1 MASISKETI
10 KGLIETI
17 QNLYMADDIPWVIG
31 YSGGKDS
38 TATLQLVWYA
48 IRELD
53 PSKWL
58 DSPYLRQVDEES
70 LLTLLQRKPDGF
82 KTLLNSS
89 YSFIRDIVLRRD
101 ILITILKIRPHYIKL
116 IPAKHLSERLFS
128 IVNQAIE
135 KDTDE
140 LSKKLLID
148 ALVVA
153 KQELLD
159 YKDAQTM
166 EIKENTSPSSSKTPS
181 DTGDETLPNNT
192 LSPSDEAENPNDEST
207 EPEVNK
213 ESIEEPKELSK
224 EPVVEIESEKESVST
239 KENNDN
245 NNNSTDNSSLDPT
258 IQKAFMDASLGD
270 FTKSLEQK
278 IIAIVT
284 DNNVKTNQEIK
295 ELVIQHITQ
304 LSKNLTAQQQT
315 LELLQQTLNE
325 PSKALINRFTEE
337 SEKVSVCINDIHT
350 ILENQYN
357 EAKAL
362 STNFSTLLE
371 KPTQDFY
378 NSLET
383 QVINKMNSCINDESG
398 MQLQVEE
405 IKKKSIGSI
414 EKSTQVVVDTT
425 NNLIDALTTRYNQQ
439 KKIIEEA
446 NNFFD
451 KKGLIQN
458 ITIIAVFVNLLLL
471 FFIFVTLLI
480 RG

>member
-1 MASISKETI
+1 MRPRSPEVI
-10 KGLIETI
+10 KH
-17 QNLYMADDIPWVIG
+17 
-31 YSGGKDS
+31 
-38 TATLQLVWYA
+38 LQ
-48 IRELD
+48 ELD

-58 DSPYLRQVDEES
+58 DSPYLRQADEES

-116 IPAKHLSERLFS
+116 IPVKHLSERLFS

-140 LSKKLLID
+140 FSKKLLID
-148 ALVVA
+148 ALSVA

-166 EIKENTSPSSSKTPS
+166 EIKENISPSSSAQQDIKTPS
-181 DTGDETLPNNT
+181 DTGDERIPNPPP
-192 LSPSDEAENPNDEST
+192 SPSDDAEKPDDVPTEA
-207 EPEVNK
+207 EVNK
-213 ESIEEPKELSK
+213 ESTEEPKELIK
-224 EPVVEIESEKESVST
+224 EPVDELESETESVST
-239 KENNDN
+239 KESNDE
-245 NNNSTDNSSLDPT
+245 NNSTDSSSLDPT

-295 ELVIQHITQ
+295 ELVTQHITQ
-304 LSKNLTAQQQT
+304 LSNNLKTQQQT
-315 LELLQQTLNE
+315 LDLLQQTLNE

-337 SEKVSVCINDIHT
+337 SEKVTVCISDIQS

-357 EAKAL
+357 EAKTL

-371 KPTQDFY
+371 KPTQDLY

-383 QVINKMNSCINDESG
+383 QIISNMNSCINDESG
-398 MQLQVEE
+398 IQLQVQE
-405 IKKKSIGSI
+405 IKNKSIESI
-414 EKSTQVVVDTT
+414 EKSTQVVKDTT

-439 KKIIEEA
+439 KEIIEKS

>member
-1 MASISKETI
+1 MRPRSPEVI
-10 KGLIETI
+10 K
-17 QNLYMADDIPWVIG
+17 Y
-31 YSGGKDS
+31 
-38 TATLQLVWYA
+38 LQ
-48 IRELD
+48 ELD

-58 DSPYLRQVDEES
+58 DSPYLRQADEES
-70 LLTLLQRKPDGF
+70 LITLLQRKPDGF

-116 IPAKHLSERLFS
+116 IPVKHLSERLFS

-140 LSKKLLID
+140 LSKKILID
-148 ALVVA
+148 ALTVA
-153 KQELLD
+153 KQELLN

-166 EIKENTSPSSSKTPS
+166 EIKENTSPTSSTQQDIKTPS

-192 LSPSDEAENPNDEST
+192 PSPSDDLEKPDDVSTELEINEEST
-207 EPEVNK
+207 EEHK
-213 ESIEEPKELSK
+213 EPIK
-224 EPVVEIESEKESVST
+224 EPVVEIESETESVLT
-239 KENNDN
+239 KENNN
-245 NNNSTDNSSLDPT
+245 NYNSTDKTSLDPT

-278 IIAIVT
+278 IIDIVT
-284 DNNVKTNQEIK
+284 DNNIKTNQEIK
-295 ELVIQHITQ
+295 NLVTQHITQ
-304 LSKNLTAQQQT
+304 LSNNLKAQQQT
-315 LELLQQTLNE
+315 LDLLQQTLNE
-325 PSKALINRFTEE
+325 PSKALINHFSEE
-337 SEKVSVCINDIHT
+337 SEKASARINDINT
-350 ILENQYN
+350 IFEKQYN
-357 EAKAL
+357 EAVAL
-362 STNFSTLLE
+362 SNNFSTLLE

-383 QVINKMNSCINDESG
+383 QIVSKMNSCINDESG
-398 MQLQVEE
+398 IQLQVEE
-405 IKKKSIGSI
+405 IKNKSIESM
-414 EKSTQVVVDTT
+414 EKSNQAVRDTA

-439 KKIIEEA
+439 KEIIEKA

>member
-1 MASISKETI
+1 MRPRSPEVI
-10 KGLIETI
+10 KH
-17 QNLYMADDIPWVIG
+17 
-31 YSGGKDS
+31 
-38 TATLQLVWYA
+38 LQ
-48 IRELD
+48 ELD

-58 DSPYLRQVDEES
+58 DSPYLRQADEES

-116 IPAKHLSERLFS
+116 IPVKHLSERLFS

-148 ALVVA
+148 ALSVA

-166 EIKENTSPSSSKTPS
+166 EIKENISLSSSAQQDIKTPS
-181 DTGDETLPNNT
+181 DTGDERIPNPPP
-192 LSPSDEAENPNDEST
+192 SPSDDAEKTDDVPTEAEVIKEST
-207 EPEVNK
+207 
-213 ESIEEPKELSK
+213 EEPKELIK
-224 EPVVEIESEKESVST
+224 EPVDEIESETESVST
-239 KENNDN
+239 KETNDE
-245 NNNSTDNSSLDPT
+245 NNSTDSSSLDPT
-258 IQKAFMDASLGD
+258 IQKAFMNASLGD

-295 ELVIQHITQ
+295 ELVTQHITQ
-304 LSKNLTAQQQT
+304 LSNNLKAQQQT
-315 LELLQQTLNE
+315 LDLLQQTLNE
-325 PSKALINRFTEE
+325 PSKALINGFTEE
-337 SEKVSVCINDIHT
+337 SEKVTVRISDIQS

-357 EAKAL
+357 EAKTL

-371 KPTQDFY
+371 KPTQDLY

-383 QVINKMNSCINDESG
+383 QIISNMNSCINDESG
-398 MQLQVEE
+398 IQLQVQE
-405 IKKKSIGSI
+405 IKNKSIESI
-414 EKSTQVVVDTT
+414 EKSTQVVKDTT

-439 KKIIEEA
+439 KEIIEKS

>member
-1 MASISKETI
+1 MRPRSPEVI
-10 KGLIETI
+10 K
-17 QNLYMADDIPWVIG
+17 NL
-31 YSGGKDS
+31 
-38 TATLQLVWYA
+38 Q
-48 IRELD
+48 ELD

-58 DSPYLRQVDEES
+58 DSPYLRQADEES
-70 LLTLLQRKPDGF
+70 LLTLLQRKPEGF

-116 IPAKHLSERLFS
+116 IPVKHLSERLFS

-148 ALVVA
+148 ALDVA
-153 KQELLD
+153 KQELSD

-166 EIKENTSPSSSKTPS
+166 EIKENTSPSSSTQQDIKTPS
-181 DTGDETLPNNT
+181 DTGDETLLDTPT
-192 LSPSDEAENPNDEST
+192 SPSDELEKPKEVSTEPKVNEEST
-207 EPEVNK
+207 EKPKEPIVEIETEK
-213 ESIEEPKELSK
+213 ESI
-224 EPVVEIESEKESVST
+224 ST
-239 KENNDN
+239 KENNNNDIDN
-245 NNNSTDNSSLDPT
+245 PSLDPI
-258 IQKAFMDASLGD
+258 IQKVFMDASLGD

-295 ELVIQHITQ
+295 ELVTQHITQ
-304 LSKNLTAQQQT
+304 LSNNLTAQQQT

-325 PSKALINRFTEE
+325 PSKALINRFSEE
-337 SEKVSVCINDIHT
+337 SEKVSIRISEINT
-350 ILENQYN
+350 LLENQYN
-357 EAKAL
+357 QAKEL
-362 STNFSTLLE
+362 STNFSIVLE
-371 KPTQDFY
+371 KPTQDLY
-378 NSLET
+378 DSLEKEIIH
-383 QVINKMNSCINDESG
+383 QINNCIINESG
-398 MQLQVEE
+398 IQLQVEE
-405 IKKKSIGSI
+405 IKNKSIESI
-414 EKSTQVVVDTT
+414 ENSNQAVKDTA
-425 NNLIDALTTRYNQQ
+425 NNLINALTTRYNQQ
-439 KKIIEEA
+439 KEIIEKA

-471 FFIFVTLLI
+471 FFIFITLLL

>member
-1 MASISKETI
+1 MRPRSPEVI
-10 KGLIETI
+10 K
-17 QNLYMADDIPWVIG
+17 NL
-31 YSGGKDS
+31 
-38 TATLQLVWYA
+38 Q
-48 IRELD
+48 ELD

-101 ILITILKIRPHYIKL
+101 ILITILKIKPHYIKL
-116 IPAKHLSERLFS
+116 IPVKHLSERLFS

-148 ALVVA
+148 ALAVA

-159 YKDAQTM
+159 YKDAQNM
-166 EIKENTSPSSSKTPS
+166 EIKENTSPSSSTQQDIKTPS
-181 DTGDETLPNNT
+181 DTDHETPSDTGHETLPNNT
-192 LSPSDEAENPNDEST
+192 PSPSDELEKPNEVST
-207 EPEVNK
+207 EPEVNEESTEEHK
-213 ESIEEPKELSK
+213 EPIK
-224 EPVVEIESEKESVST
+224 EPVVEIECEKGSVST

-245 NNNSTDNSSLDPT
+245 NNFTDNSSLEPT
-258 IQKAFMDASLGD
+258 IQKAFMDASLCD

-295 ELVIQHITQ
+295 ELVTQHITQ
-304 LSKNLTAQQQT
+304 LSNNLTAQQQT

-325 PSKALINRFTEE
+325 PSKALINRFSEE
-337 SEKVSVCINDIHT
+337 SEKVSIRISEIST
-350 ILENQYN
+350 LLENQYN
-357 EAKAL
+357 QAKEL
-362 STNFSTLLE
+362 STNFSIVLE
-371 KPTQDFY
+371 KPTQDLY
-378 NSLET
+378 NSLEKAIIH
-383 QVINKMNSCINDESG
+383 QMNNCIINESG
-398 MQLQVEE
+398 IQLQVEE
-405 IKKKSIGSI
+405 IKNKSIESI
-414 EKSTQVVVDTT
+414 ENSNQAVKDT
-425 NNLIDALTTRYNQQ
+425 
-439 KKIIEEA
+439 A

-471 FFIFVTLLI
+471 FFIFITLLL

>member
-1 MASISKETI
+1 MRPRSPEVI
-10 KGLIETI
+10 K
-17 QNLYMADDIPWVIG
+17 NL
-31 YSGGKDS
+31 
-38 TATLQLVWYA
+38 Q
-48 IRELD
+48 ELD

-58 DSPYLRQVDEES
+58 DSPYLRQADEES
-70 LLTLLQRKPDGF
+70 LLTLLQRKPEGF

-116 IPAKHLSERLFS
+116 IPVKHLSERLFT

-148 ALVVA
+148 ALSVA

-166 EIKENTSPSSSKTPS
+166 EIKENISPSSSDQQDIKTPS
-181 DTGDETLPNNT
+181 DTGDERISNPPP
-192 LSPSDEAENPNDEST
+192 SPSADAEKPDDVPT
-207 EPEVNK
+207 EDEVNK
-213 ESIEEPKELSK
+213 ESTEESK
-224 EPVVEIESEKESVST
+224 EPIKEPVDEIDSDIESVST
-239 KENNDN
+239 KESNDEN
-245 NNNSTDNSSLDPT
+245 SSTDTSSLDPT
-258 IQKAFMDASLGD
+258 IQKAFIDASLGD

-295 ELVIQHITQ
+295 VLVTQHITQ
-304 LSKNLTAQQQT
+304 LSNNLTAQQQT

-325 PSKALINRFTEE
+325 PSKALINHFTEE
-337 SEKVSVCINDIHT
+337 SEKVTVRISDIQS

-357 EAKAL
+357 EAKTL

-371 KPTQDFY
+371 KPTQDLY

-383 QVINKMNSCINDESG
+383 QIISNMNSCINDESG
-398 MQLQVEE
+398 IQLQVQE
-405 IKKKSIGSI
+405 IKNKSIESI
-414 EKSTQVVVDTT
+414 EKSTQVVKDTT

-439 KKIIEEA
+439 KEIIEKA

-451 KKGLIQN
+451 KKVLIQN

>member
-1 MASISKETI
+1 MRPRSPEVI
-10 KGLIETI
+10 K
-17 QNLYMADDIPWVIG
+17 NL
-31 YSGGKDS
+31 
-38 TATLQLVWYA
+38 Q
-48 IRELD
+48 ELD

-58 DSPYLRQVDEES
+58 DSPYLRQADEES
-70 LLTLLQRKPDGF
+70 LLTLLQRKPEGF

-116 IPAKHLSERLFS
+116 IPVKHLSERLFS

-148 ALVVA
+148 ALSVA
-153 KQELLD
+153 KQEILD

-166 EIKENTSPSSSKTPS
+166 EIKENISPSSSAQQDIKTPS
-181 DTGDETLPNNT
+181 DTGDERRPVRPNPPPS
-192 LSPSDEAENPNDEST
+192 LSDDVPT
-207 EPEVNK
+207 EDEVNK
-213 ESIEEPKELSK
+213 ESTEEPKEPIK
-224 EPVVEIESEKESVST
+224 EPVDEIESETEPIST
-239 KENNDN
+239 KESNDE
-245 NNNSTDNSSLDPT
+245 NNSTDISSLDPT

-295 ELVIQHITQ
+295 ELVTQHITQ
-304 LSKNLTAQQQT
+304 LSNNLKVQQQT
-315 LELLQQTLNE
+315 LDLLQQTLNE

-337 SEKVSVCINDIHT
+337 SEKVTVRITDIQS

-357 EAKAL
+357 EAKTL

>member
-1 MASISKETI
+1 MRPRSPEVI
-10 KGLIETI
+10 K
-17 QNLYMADDIPWVIG
+17 NL
-31 YSGGKDS
+31 
-38 TATLQLVWYA
+38 Q
-48 IRELD
+48 ELD

-58 DSPYLRQVDEES
+58 DSPYLRQADEES
-70 LLTLLQRKPDGF
+70 LLTLLQRKPEGF

-116 IPAKHLSERLFS
+116 IPVKHLSERLFS

-148 ALVVA
+148 ALSVA

-166 EIKENTSPSSSKTPS
+166 EIKENISPSSSAQQDIKTPS
-181 DTGDETLPNNT
+181 DTGDERRPVRPNPPPS
-192 LSPSDEAENPNDEST
+192 LSDDVPT
-207 EPEVNK
+207 EDEVNK
-213 ESIEEPKELSK
+213 ESTEEPKEPIK
-224 EPVVEIESEKESVST
+224 EPVDEIESETEPIST
-239 KENNDN
+239 KESNDE
-245 NNNSTDNSSLDPT
+245 NNSTDSSSLDPT

-278 IIAIVT
+278 LIAIVT

-295 ELVIQHITQ
+295 ELVTQHITQ
-304 LSKNLTAQQQT
+304 LSNNLTAQQQT

-325 PSKALINRFTEE
+325 PSKALINHFTEE
-337 SEKVSVCINDIHT
+337 SEKVTVRISDIQS

-383 QVINKMNSCINDESG
+383 QVINKMNSCINDKSG

-471 FFIFVTLLI
+471 FFIFITLLI

>member
-1 MASISKETI
+1 MRPRSPEVI
-10 KGLIETI
+10 K
-17 QNLYMADDIPWVIG
+17 NL
-31 YSGGKDS
+31 
-38 TATLQLVWYA
+38 Q
-48 IRELD
+48 ELD

-58 DSPYLRQVDEES
+58 DSPYLRQADEES
-70 LLTLLQRKPDGF
+70 LLTLLQRKPEGF

-89 YSFIRDIVLRRD
+89 YSFIRDIVLRHD

-116 IPAKHLSERLFS
+116 IPVKHLSERLFS

-148 ALVVA
+148 ALAVA

-159 YKDAQTM
+159 YKDTQTM
-166 EIKENTSPSSSKTPS
+166 ELKENTSPSSSTQQDIKAPS
-181 DTGDETLPNNT
+181 DTVDETLPDNT
-192 LSPSDEAENPNDEST
+192 PSPSDELEKPNEVST
-207 EPEVNK
+207 EPEVNE
-213 ESIEEPKELSK
+213 ESIEEHKEPIK
-224 EPVVEIESEKESVST
+224 EPVVEIESKTESVST

-245 NNNSTDNSSLDPT
+245 NNFTDNSSLDPA
-258 IQKAFMDASLGD
+258 IQKAFMEASLGD

-295 ELVIQHITQ
+295 ELVTQHITQ
-304 LSKNLTAQQQT
+304 LSNNLTAQQQT

-325 PSKALINRFTEE
+325 PSKALINHFTEE
-337 SEKVSVCINDIHT
+337 SEKVTVRISDIQS

-357 EAKAL
+357 EAKTL

>member
-1 MASISKETI
+1 MRPRSPEVI
-10 KGLIETI
+10 K
-17 QNLYMADDIPWVIG
+17 NL
-31 YSGGKDS
+31 
-38 TATLQLVWYA
+38 Q
-48 IRELD
+48 ELD

-58 DSPYLRQVDEES
+58 DSPYLRQADEES

-148 ALVVA
+148 ALAVA

-166 EIKENTSPSSSKTPS
+166 EIKENTSPSSSTPQDTKTPS
-181 DTGDETLPNNT
+181 DTGDETLPNNPP
-192 LSPSDEAENPNDEST
+192 SPSDEVETPNDESP

-213 ESIEEPKELSK
+213 ESIEEPEELMK
-224 EPVVEIESEKESVST
+224 EPVVEIESETESVLT
-239 KENNDN
+239 KENND
-245 NNNSTDNSSLDPT
+245 NNNSTDNSSLDPA
-258 IQKAFMDASLGD
+258 IQKAFMAASLGD

-278 IIAIVT
+278 IIAIVA

-295 ELVIQHITQ
+295 ELVTQHITQ
-304 LSKNLTAQQQT
+304 LSNNLTAQQQT

-337 SEKVSVCINDIHT
+337 SEKVSVRINDIHT

-383 QVINKMNSCINDESG
+383 QIINKMNSCVNDESG

>member
-1 MASISKETI
+1 MRPRSPEVI
-10 KGLIETI
+10 K
-17 QNLYMADDIPWVIG
+17 NL
-31 YSGGKDS
+31 
-38 TATLQLVWYA
+38 Q
-48 IRELD
+48 ELD

-58 DSPYLRQVDEES
+58 DSPYLRQADEES
-70 LLTLLQRKPDGF
+70 LLTLLQRKPEGF

-116 IPAKHLSERLFS
+116 IPVKHLSERLFS

-148 ALVVA
+148 ALSVA

-166 EIKENTSPSSSKTPS
+166 EIKENISPSSSDQQDIKIPS
-181 DTGDETLPNNT
+181 DTGDERIPNPPP
-192 LSPSDEAENPNDEST
+192 SPSDDAEKPDDVPTEA
-207 EPEVNK
+207 EVNK
-213 ESIEEPKELSK
+213 ESTEEPKELIK
-224 EPVVEIESEKESVST
+224 ESVNEIESETESVST
-239 KENNDN
+239 KESNDE
-245 NNNSTDNSSLDPT
+245 NNSTDSSSLDPT

-295 ELVIQHITQ
+295 ELVTQHIAQ
-304 LSKNLTAQQQT
+304 LSNNLTAQQQT

-337 SEKVSVCINDIHT
+337 SEKVTVRISDIQS

-357 EAKAL
+357 EAKTL

>member
-1 MASISKETI
+1 MRPRSPEVI
-10 KGLIETI
+10 K
-17 QNLYMADDIPWVIG
+17 NL
-31 YSGGKDS
+31 
-38 TATLQLVWYA
+38 Q
-48 IRELD
+48 ELD

-58 DSPYLRQVDEES
+58 DSPYLRQADEES

-116 IPAKHLSERLFS
+116 IPVKHLSERLFS

-148 ALVVA
+148 ALSVA

-166 EIKENTSPSSSKTPS
+166 EIKENISPSSSAQQDIKTPS
-181 DTGDETLPNNT
+181 DTGDERIPNPPP
-192 LSPSDEAENPNDEST
+192 SPSDDAEKPDDVPTEAEVIKEST
-207 EPEVNK
+207 
-213 ESIEEPKELSK
+213 EEPKELIK
-224 EPVVEIESEKESVST
+224 EPVDKIEIETESVST
-239 KENNDN
+239 KETNDE
-245 NNNSTDNSSLDPT
+245 NNSTDSSSLDPT

-304 LSKNLTAQQQT
+304 LSNNLKAQQQT
-315 LELLQQTLNE
+315 LDLLQQTLNE

-337 SEKVSVCINDIHT
+337 SEKVTVRISDIQS

-357 EAKAL
+357 EAKTL

-371 KPTQDFY
+371 KPTQDLY

-383 QVINKMNSCINDESG
+383 QIISNMNSCINDESG
-398 MQLQVEE
+398 IQLQVQE
-405 IKKKSIGSI
+405 IKNKSIESI
-414 EKSTQVVVDTT
+414 EKSTQVVKDTT

-439 KKIIEEA
+439 KEIIEKS

>member
-1 MASISKETI
+1 MRPRSPEVI
-10 KGLIETI
+10 K
-17 QNLYMADDIPWVIG
+17 NL
-31 YSGGKDS
+31 
-38 TATLQLVWYA
+38 Q
-48 IRELD
+48 ELD

-58 DSPYLRQVDEES
+58 DSPYLRQADEES
-70 LLTLLQRKPDGF
+70 LLTLLQRKPEGF

-116 IPAKHLSERLFS
+116 IPVKHLSERLFS

-148 ALVVA
+148 ALSVA

-166 EIKENTSPSSSKTPS
+166 EIKENISPSSSAQQDIKMPS
-181 DTGDETLPNNT
+181 DTGDERIPNPSP
-192 LSPSDEAENPNDEST
+192 SPSDDAEKPDDVPTEA
-207 EPEVNK
+207 EVNK
-213 ESIEEPKELSK
+213 ESTEEPKELIK
-224 EPVVEIESEKESVST
+224 EPVDEIESETESVST
-239 KENNDN
+239 KKSNDE
-245 NNNSTDNSSLDPT
+245 NNSTDSSSLDPI

-295 ELVIQHITQ
+295 ELVTQHITQ
-304 LSKNLTAQQQT
+304 LSNNLTAQQQT

-337 SEKVSVCINDIHT
+337 SEKVTVCISDIQS

-357 EAKAL
+357 EAKTL

-371 KPTQDFY
+371 KPTQDLY

-383 QVINKMNSCINDESG
+383 QIINNMNSCINDESG
-398 MQLQVEE
+398 IQLQVQE
-405 IKKKSIGSI
+405 IKNKSIESI
-414 EKSTQVVVDTT
+414 EKSTQVVKDTT

-439 KKIIEEA
+439 KEIIEKS

>member
-1 MASISKETI
+1 MRPRSPEVI
-10 KGLIETI
+10 K
-17 QNLYMADDIPWVIG
+17 NL
-31 YSGGKDS
+31 
-38 TATLQLVWYA
+38 Q
-48 IRELD
+48 ELD

-58 DSPYLRQVDEES
+58 DSPYLRQADEES
-70 LLTLLQRKPDGF
+70 LLTLLQRKPEGF
-82 KTLLNSS
+82 KMLLNSS
-89 YSFIRDIVLRRD
+89 DSCIRDIV
-101 ILITILKIRPHYIKL
+101 ITILKIRPHYIKL
-116 IPAKHLSERLFS
+116 IPVKHLSERLFS

-148 ALVVA
+148 ALSVA

-166 EIKENTSPSSSKTPS
+166 EIKENISPSSSAQQDIKMPS
-181 DTGDETLPNNT
+181 DTGDERIPNPSP
-192 LSPSDEAENPNDEST
+192 SPSDDAEKPDDVPTEA
-207 EPEVNK
+207 EVNK
-213 ESIEEPKELSK
+213 ESTEEPKELIK
-224 EPVVEIESEKESVST
+224 EPVDEIESETESVST
-239 KENNDN
+239 KESNDE
-245 NNNSTDNSSLDPT
+245 NNSTDSSSLDPI

-295 ELVIQHITQ
+295 ELVTQHITQ
-304 LSKNLTAQQQT
+304 LSNNLTAQQQT

>member
-1 MASISKETI
+1 MRPRSPEVI
-10 KGLIETI
+10 K
-17 QNLYMADDIPWVIG
+17 NL
-31 YSGGKDS
+31 
-38 TATLQLVWYA
+38 Q
-48 IRELD
+48 ELD

-58 DSPYLRQVDEES
+58 DSPYLRQADEES
-70 LLTLLQRKPDGF
+70 LMTLLQRKPEGF

-148 ALVVA
+148 ALAVA

-166 EIKENTSPSSSKTPS
+166 EIKENTSPSSSTPQDTKTPS
-181 DTGDETLPNNT
+181 DTGDETLPNNPP
-192 LSPSDEAENPNDEST
+192 SPSDEVETPNDESP

-213 ESIEEPKELSK
+213 ESIEEPEELMK
-224 EPVVEIESEKESVST
+224 EPVVEIESETESVLT

-245 NNNSTDNSSLDPT
+245 NNSTDTSSLDPA
-258 IQKAFMDASLGD
+258 IQKAFMAASLGD

-278 IIAIVT
+278 IIAIVA

-295 ELVIQHITQ
+295 ELVTQHITQ
-304 LSKNLTAQQQT
+304 LSNNLTAQQQT

-337 SEKVSVCINDIHT
+337 SEKVSVRINDIHT

-383 QVINKMNSCINDESG
+383 QIINKMNSCVNDESG

>member
-1 MASISKETI
+1 MRPRSPEVI
-10 KGLIETI
+10 K
-17 QNLYMADDIPWVIG
+17 NL
-31 YSGGKDS
+31 
-38 TATLQLVWYA
+38 Q
-48 IRELD
+48 ELD

-58 DSPYLRQVDEES
+58 DSPYLRQADEES
-70 LLTLLQRKPDGF
+70 LLTLLQRKPEGF

-101 ILITILKIRPHYIKL
+101 ILITILKIKPHYIKL
-116 IPAKHLSERLFS
+116 IPVKHLSERLFS

-148 ALVVA
+148 ALAVA

-159 YKDAQTM
+159 YKDAQNM
-166 EIKENTSPSSSKTPS
+166 EIKENTSPSSSTQQDIKTPS
-181 DTGDETLPNNT
+181 DTGHETLPNNT
-192 LSPSDEAENPNDEST
+192 PSPSDELEKPNEVST
-207 EPEVNK
+207 EPEVNEESTEEHK
-213 ESIEEPKELSK
+213 EPIK
-224 EPVVEIESEKESVST
+224 EPVVEIECEKGSVST

-245 NNNSTDNSSLDPT
+245 NNFTDNSSLEPT
-258 IQKAFMDASLGD
+258 IQKAFMDASLCD

-278 IIAIVT
+278 IVAIVT

-295 ELVIQHITQ
+295 ELVTQHITQ
-304 LSKNLTAQQQT
+304 LSNNLTAQQQT

-325 PSKALINRFTEE
+325 PSKALINRFSEE
-337 SEKVSVCINDIHT
+337 SEKVSIRISEIST
-350 ILENQYN
+350 LLENQYN
-357 EAKAL
+357 QAKEL
-362 STNFSTLLE
+362 STNFSIVLE
-371 KPTQDFY
+371 KPTQDLY
-378 NSLET
+378 NSLEKAIIH
-383 QVINKMNSCINDESG
+383 QMNNCIINESG
-398 MQLQVEE
+398 IQLQVEE
-405 IKKKSIGSI
+405 IKNKSIESI
-414 EKSTQVVVDTT
+414 ENSNQAVKDTA

-439 KKIIEEA
+439 KEIIEKA

-471 FFIFVTLLI
+471 FFIFITLLL

>member
-1 MASISKETI
+1 MRPRSPEVI
-10 KGLIETI
+10 K
-17 QNLYMADDIPWVIG
+17 NL
-31 YSGGKDS
+31 
-38 TATLQLVWYA
+38 Q
-48 IRELD
+48 ELD

-58 DSPYLRQVDEES
+58 DSPYLRQADEES
-70 LLTLLQRKPDGF
+70 LLTLLQRKPEGF

-116 IPAKHLSERLFS
+116 IPVKHLSERLFS

-148 ALVVA
+148 ALSVA

-166 EIKENTSPSSSKTPS
+166 EIKENISPSSSAQQDIKMPS
-181 DTGDETLPNNT
+181 DTGDERIPNPSP
-192 LSPSDEAENPNDEST
+192 SPSDDAEKPDDIPTEA
-207 EPEVNK
+207 EVNK
-213 ESIEEPKELSK
+213 ESTEEPEELIK
-224 EPVVEIESEKESVST
+224 EPVDEIESETESVST
-239 KENNDN
+239 KESNDE
-245 NNNSTDNSSLDPT
+245 NNSTDSSSLDPT

-295 ELVIQHITQ
+295 ELVTQHITQ
-304 LSKNLTAQQQT
+304 LSNNLTAQQQT

>member
-1 MASISKETI
+1 MRPRSPEVI
-10 KGLIETI
+10 K
-17 QNLYMADDIPWVIG
+17 NL
-31 YSGGKDS
+31 
-38 TATLQLVWYA
+38 Q
-48 IRELD
+48 ELD

-58 DSPYLRQVDEES
+58 DSPYLRQADEES
-70 LLTLLQRKPDGF
+70 LLTLLQRKPEGF

-116 IPAKHLSERLFS
+116 IPVKHLSERLFS

-148 ALVVA
+148 ALSVA

-166 EIKENTSPSSSKTPS
+166 EIKENISPSSSAQQDIKTPS
-181 DTGDETLPNNT
+181 DTGDERRPVRPNPPPS
-192 LSPSDEAENPNDEST
+192 LSDDVPT
-207 EPEVNK
+207 EDEVNK
-213 ESIEEPKELSK
+213 ESTEEPKEPIK
-224 EPVVEIESEKESVST
+224 EPVDEIESETEPIST
-239 KENNDN
+239 KESNDE
-245 NNNSTDNSSLDPT
+245 NNSTDSSSLDPT
-258 IQKAFMDASLGD
+258 IQKTFMDASLGD

-295 ELVIQHITQ
+295 ELVTQHITQ
-304 LSKNLTAQQQT
+304 LSNNLKAQQQT
-315 LELLQQTLNE
+315 LDLLQQTLNE

-337 SEKVSVCINDIHT
+337 SEKVTVRITDIQS

-357 EAKAL
+357 EAKTL

>member
-1 MASISKETI
+1 MRPRSPEVI
-10 KGLIETI
+10 K
-17 QNLYMADDIPWVIG
+17 NL
-31 YSGGKDS
+31 
-38 TATLQLVWYA
+38 Q
-48 IRELD
+48 ELD

-58 DSPYLRQVDEES
+58 DSPYLRQADEES

-116 IPAKHLSERLFS
+116 IPVKHLSERLFS

-148 ALVVA
+148 ALSVA

-166 EIKENTSPSSSKTPS
+166 EIKENISPSSSAQQDIKMPS
-181 DTGDETLPNNT
+181 DTGDERIPNPSP
-192 LSPSDEAENPNDEST
+192 SPSDDAEKPDDVPTEA
-207 EPEVNK
+207 EVNK
-213 ESIEEPKELSK
+213 ESTEEP
-224 EPVVEIESEKESVST
+224 VDEIESETESVST
-239 KENNDN
+239 KESNDE
-245 NNNSTDNSSLDPT
+245 NNSTDSSSLDPI

-295 ELVIQHITQ
+295 ELVTQHITQ
-304 LSKNLTAQQQT
+304 LSNNLTAQQQT

>member
-1 MASISKETI
+1 MRPRSPEVI
-10 KGLIETI
+10 K
-17 QNLYMADDIPWVIG
+17 NL
-31 YSGGKDS
+31 
-38 TATLQLVWYA
+38 Q
-48 IRELD
+48 ELD

-58 DSPYLRQVDEES
+58 DSPYLRQADEES
-70 LLTLLQRKPDGF
+70 LLTLLQRKPEGF

-116 IPAKHLSERLFS
+116 IPVKHLSERLFS

-148 ALVVA
+148 ALSVA

-166 EIKENTSPSSSKTPS
+166 EIKENISPSSSAQQDIKTPS
-181 DTGDETLPNNT
+181 DTGDERRPVRPNPPPS
-192 LSPSDEAENPNDEST
+192 LSDDVPT
-207 EPEVNK
+207 EDEVNK
-213 ESIEEPKELSK
+213 ESTEEPKEPIK
-224 EPVVEIESEKESVST
+224 EPVDEIESETEPIST
-239 KENNDN
+239 KESNDE
-245 NNNSTDNSSLDPT
+245 NNSTDSSSLDPI

-295 ELVIQHITQ
+295 ELVTQHITQ
-304 LSKNLTAQQQT
+304 LSNNLKAQQQT
-315 LELLQQTLNE
+315 LDLLQQTLNE

-337 SEKVSVCINDIHT
+337 SEKVTVRITDIQS

-357 EAKAL
+357 EAKTL

>member
-1 MASISKETI
+1 MRPRSPEVI
-10 KGLIETI
+10 KH
-17 QNLYMADDIPWVIG
+17 
-31 YSGGKDS
+31 
-38 TATLQLVWYA
+38 LQ
-48 IRELD
+48 ELD

-58 DSPYLRQVDEES
+58 DSPYLRQADEES

-116 IPAKHLSERLFS
+116 IPVKHLSERLFS

-148 ALVVA
+148 ALSVA

-166 EIKENTSPSSSKTPS
+166 EIKENISPYSSAQQDIKTPS
-181 DTGDETLPNNT
+181 DTGDERIPNPPP
-192 LSPSDEAENPNDEST
+192 SPSDDAEKTDDVPTEAEVIKEST
-207 EPEVNK
+207 
-213 ESIEEPKELSK
+213 EEPKELIK
-224 EPVVEIESEKESVST
+224 EPVDEIESETESVST
-239 KENNDN
+239 KETNDE
-245 NNNSTDNSSLDPT
+245 NNSTDSSSLDPT
-258 IQKAFMDASLGD
+258 IQKAFMNASLGD

-295 ELVIQHITQ
+295 ELVTQHITQ
-304 LSKNLTAQQQT
+304 LSNNLKAQQQT
-315 LELLQQTLNE
+315 LDLLQQTLNE

-337 SEKVSVCINDIHT
+337 SEKVTVRISDIQS

-357 EAKAL
+357 KAKTL
-362 STNFSTLLE
+362 STNFSKLLE
-371 KPTQDFY
+371 KPTQDLY

-383 QVINKMNSCINDESG
+383 QIISNMNSCINDESG
-398 MQLQVEE
+398 IQLQVQE
-405 IKKKSIGSI
+405 IKNKSIESI
-414 EKSTQVVVDTT
+414 EKSTQVVKDTT

-439 KKIIEEA
+439 KEIIEKS

>member
-1 MASISKETI
+1 MRPRSPEVI
-10 KGLIETI
+10 K
-17 QNLYMADDIPWVIG
+17 NL
-31 YSGGKDS
+31 
-38 TATLQLVWYA
+38 Q
-48 IRELD
+48 ELD

-58 DSPYLRQVDEES
+58 DSPYLRQADEES
-70 LLTLLQRKPDGF
+70 LLTLLQRKPEGF

-116 IPAKHLSERLFS
+116 IPVKHLSERLFS

-148 ALVVA
+148 ALSVA

-166 EIKENTSPSSSKTPS
+166 EIKENISPSSSAQQDIKMPS
-181 DTGDETLPNNT
+181 DTGDERIPNP
-192 LSPSDEAENPNDEST
+192 SPSPSNDTEKPDDVPTEA
-207 EPEVNK
+207 EVNK
-213 ESIEEPKELSK
+213 ESTEEPKELIK
-224 EPVVEIESEKESVST
+224 EPVDEIESETESVST
-239 KENNDN
+239 KESNDE
-245 NNNSTDNSSLDPT
+245 NNSTDSSSLDPI

-295 ELVIQHITQ
+295 ELVTQHITQ
-304 LSKNLTAQQQT
+304 LSNNLTAQQQT

>member
-1 MASISKETI
+1 MRPRSPEVI
-10 KGLIETI
+10 K
-17 QNLYMADDIPWVIG
+17 NL
-31 YSGGKDS
+31 
-38 TATLQLVWYA
+38 Q
-48 IRELD
+48 ELD

-58 DSPYLRQVDEES
+58 DSPYLRQADEES
-70 LLTLLQRKPDGF
+70 LLTLLQRKPEGF

-116 IPAKHLSERLFS
+116 IPVKHLSERLFS

-148 ALVVA
+148 ALSVA

-166 EIKENTSPSSSKTPS
+166 EIKENISPSSSAQQDIKTPS
-181 DTGDETLPNNT
+181 DTGDERIPNPPP
-192 LSPSDEAENPNDEST
+192 SPSDDAEKPDDVPTEA
-207 EPEVNK
+207 EVNK
-213 ESIEEPKELSK
+213 ESTEEPKELIK
-224 EPVVEIESEKESVST
+224 ESVNEIESETESVST
-239 KENNDN
+239 KESNDE
-245 NNNSTDNSSLDPT
+245 NNSTDGSSIDPT

-284 DNNVKTNQEIK
+284 DSNVKTNQEIK
-295 ELVIQHITQ
+295 ELVTQHITQ
-304 LSKNLTAQQQT
+304 LSDNLTAQQQT

-325 PSKALINRFTEE
+325 PSKALINRFAEE
-337 SEKVSVCINDIHT
+337 SEKVSVRINDIHT

-414 EKSTQVVVDTT
+414 EKSTKVVVDTT

>member
-1 MASISKETI
+1 MRPRSPEVI
-10 KGLIETI
+10 K
-17 QNLYMADDIPWVIG
+17 NL
-31 YSGGKDS
+31 
-38 TATLQLVWYA
+38 Q
-48 IRELD
+48 ELD

-58 DSPYLRQVDEES
+58 DSPYLRQADEES
-70 LLTLLQRKPDGF
+70 LLTLLQRKPEGF

-116 IPAKHLSERLFS
+116 IPVKHLSERLFS

-148 ALVVA
+148 ALSVA

-166 EIKENTSPSSSKTPS
+166 EIKENISPSSSAQQDIKTPS
-181 DTGDETLPNNT
+181 DTGDERRPVRPNPPPS
-192 LSPSDEAENPNDEST
+192 LSDDVPT
-207 EPEVNK
+207 EDEVNK
-213 ESIEEPKELSK
+213 ESTEEPKEPIK
-224 EPVVEIESEKESVST
+224 EPVDEIESETEPIST
-239 KENNDN
+239 KESNDE
-245 NNNSTDNSSLDPT
+245 NNSTDSSSLDPT

-295 ELVIQHITQ
+295 ELVTQHITQ
-304 LSKNLTAQQQT
+304 LSNNLTAQQQT

-325 PSKALINRFTEE
+325 PSKALINRFSEE
-337 SEKVSVCINDIHT
+337 SEKVSIRISEIST
-350 ILENQYN
+350 LLENQYN
-357 EAKAL
+357 QAKEL
-362 STNFSTLLE
+362 STNFSIVLE
-371 KPTQDFY
+371 KPTQDLY
-378 NSLET
+378 NSLEKAIIH
-383 QVINKMNSCINDESG
+383 QMNNCIINESG
-398 MQLQVEE
+398 IQLQVEE
-405 IKKKSIGSI
+405 IKNKSIESI
-414 EKSTQVVVDTT
+414 ENSNQAVKDTA

-439 KKIIEEA
+439 KEIIEKA

-471 FFIFVTLLI
+471 FFIFITLLL

>member
-1 MASISKETI
+1 MRPRSPEVI
-10 KGLIETI
+10 K
-17 QNLYMADDIPWVIG
+17 NL
-31 YSGGKDS
+31 
-38 TATLQLVWYA
+38 Q
-48 IRELD
+48 ELD

-58 DSPYLRQVDEES
+58 DSPYLRQADEES
-70 LLTLLQRKPDGF
+70 LLTLLQRKPEGF

-148 ALVVA
+148 ALAVA

-166 EIKENTSPSSSKTPS
+166 EIKENTSPSSSTPQDTKAPS
-181 DTGDETLPNNT
+181 DTGDEILPDNT
-192 LSPSDEAENPNDEST
+192 PSSSDELEKPNEVSI
-207 EPEVNK
+207 EPEVNE
-213 ESIEEPKELSK
+213 ESIEEHKEPIK
-224 EPVVEIESEKESVST
+224 EPVVEIESETESVST

-245 NNNSTDNSSLDPT
+245 NNSTDSSSLDPA

-295 ELVIQHITQ
+295 ELVTQHITQ
-304 LSKNLTAQQQT
+304 LSNNLTAQQQT

-337 SEKVSVCINDIHT
+337 SEKVSVRINDIHT

-383 QVINKMNSCINDESG
+383 QIINNMNSCINDESG

>member
-1 MASISKETI
+1 MRPRSPEVI
-10 KGLIETI
+10 K
-17 QNLYMADDIPWVIG
+17 NL
-31 YSGGKDS
+31 
-38 TATLQLVWYA
+38 Q
-48 IRELD
+48 ELD

-58 DSPYLRQVDEES
+58 DSPYLRQADEES
-70 LLTLLQRKPDGF
+70 LLTLLQRKPEGF

-116 IPAKHLSERLFS
+116 IPVKHLSERLFS

-148 ALVVA
+148 ALSVA

-166 EIKENTSPSSSKTPS
+166 EIKENISPSSSNQQDIKTPS
-181 DTGDETLPNNT
+181 DTGDERIPNPP
-192 LSPSDEAENPNDEST
+192 LSPSADAEKPDDVPT
-207 EPEVNK
+207 EDEVNK
-213 ESIEEPKELSK
+213 ESTEESK
-224 EPVVEIESEKESVST
+224 EPVDEIESDIESVST
-239 KENNDN
+239 KESNDEN
-245 NNNSTDNSSLDPT
+245 SSTDTSSLDPT
-258 IQKAFMDASLGD
+258 IQKAFMDASLSD

-295 ELVIQHITQ
+295 ELVTQHITQ
-304 LSKNLTAQQQT
+304 LSNNLKAQQQT
-315 LELLQQTLNE
+315 LDLLQQTLNE

-337 SEKVSVCINDIHT
+337 SEKVTVRISDIQS

-357 EAKAL
+357 EAKTL

-383 QVINKMNSCINDESG
+383 QIINKMNSCINDESG
-398 MQLQVEE
+398 MQLQVQE
-405 IKKKSIGSI
+405 IKNKSIESI
-414 EKSTQVVVDTT
+414 EKSTQVVKDTT
-425 NNLIDALTTRYNQQ
+425 NNLINALTTRYNQQ
-439 KKIIEEA
+439 KEIIEKS

>member
-1 MASISKETI
+1 MRPRSPEVI
-10 KGLIETI
+10 K
-17 QNLYMADDIPWVIG
+17 NL
-31 YSGGKDS
+31 
-38 TATLQLVWYA
+38 Q
-48 IRELD
+48 ELD

-58 DSPYLRQVDEES
+58 DSPYLRQADEES
-70 LLTLLQRKPDGF
+70 LLTLLQRKPEGF

-116 IPAKHLSERLFS
+116 IPVKHLSERLFS

-148 ALVVA
+148 ALDVA
-153 KQELLD
+153 KQELSD

-166 EIKENTSPSSSKTPS
+166 EIKENTSPSSSTQQDIKTPS
-181 DTGDETLPNNT
+181 DTGDETLPDT
-192 LSPSDEAENPNDEST
+192 PTSPSDELEKPKEVSTEPKVNEEST
-207 EPEVNK
+207 EK
-213 ESIEEPKELSK
+213 PKE
-224 EPVVEIESEKESVST
+224 PIVEIESEKESIST
-239 KENNDN
+239 KENNNNDIDN
-245 NNNSTDNSSLDPT
+245 PSLDPI
-258 IQKAFMDASLGD
+258 IQKVFMDASLGD

-295 ELVIQHITQ
+295 ELVTQHITQ
-304 LSKNLTAQQQT
+304 LSNNLTAQQQT

-325 PSKALINRFTEE
+325 PSKALINRFSEE
-337 SEKVSVCINDIHT
+337 SEKVSIRISEINT
-350 ILENQYN
+350 LLENQYN
-357 EAKAL
+357 QAKEL
-362 STNFSTLLE
+362 STNFSIVLE
-371 KPTQDFY
+371 KPTQDLY
-378 NSLET
+378 DSLEKEIIH
-383 QVINKMNSCINDESG
+383 QINNCIINESG
-398 MQLQVEE
+398 IQLQVEE
-405 IKKKSIGSI
+405 IKNKSIESI
-414 EKSTQVVVDTT
+414 ENSNQAVKDTS

-439 KKIIEEA
+439 KEIIEKA

-471 FFIFVTLLI
+471 FFIFITLLL

>member
-1 MASISKETI
+1 MRPRSPEVI
-10 KGLIETI
+10 KH
-17 QNLYMADDIPWVIG
+17 
-31 YSGGKDS
+31 
-38 TATLQLVWYA
+38 LQ
-48 IRELD
+48 ELD

-58 DSPYLRQVDEES
+58 DSPYLRQADEES

-116 IPAKHLSERLFS
+116 IPVKHLSERLFS

-148 ALVVA
+148 ALSVA

-166 EIKENTSPSSSKTPS
+166 EIKENISPSSSVQQDIKTPS
-181 DTGDETLPNNT
+181 DTGDERIPNPPP
-192 LSPSDEAENPNDEST
+192 SPSDDAEKTDDVPTEAEVIKEST
-207 EPEVNK
+207 
-213 ESIEEPKELSK
+213 EEPKELIK
-224 EPVVEIESEKESVST
+224 EPVDEIESETESVST
-239 KENNDN
+239 KETNDE
-245 NNNSTDNSSLDPT
+245 NNSTDSSSLDPT
-258 IQKAFMDASLGD
+258 IQKAFMNASLGD

-295 ELVIQHITQ
+295 ELVTQHITQ
-304 LSKNLTAQQQT
+304 LSNNLKAQQQT
-315 LELLQQTLNE
+315 LDLLQQTLNE

-337 SEKVSVCINDIHT
+337 SEKVTVRISDIQS

-357 EAKAL
+357 KAKTL

-371 KPTQDFY
+371 KPTQDLY

-383 QVINKMNSCINDESG
+383 QIISNMNSCINDESG
-398 MQLQVEE
+398 IQLQVQE
-405 IKKKSIGSI
+405 IKNKSIESI
-414 EKSTQVVVDTT
+414 EKSTQVVKDTT

-439 KKIIEEA
+439 KEIIEKS

>member
-1 MASISKETI
+1 MRPRSPEVI
-10 KGLIETI
+10 K
-17 QNLYMADDIPWVIG
+17 NL
-31 YSGGKDS
+31 
-38 TATLQLVWYA
+38 Q
-48 IRELD
+48 ELD

-58 DSPYLRQVDEES
+58 DSPYLRQADEES
-70 LLTLLQRKPDGF
+70 LLTLLQRKPEGF

-116 IPAKHLSERLFS
+116 IPVKHLSERLFS

-148 ALVVA
+148 ALSVA

-166 EIKENTSPSSSKTPS
+166 EIKENISPSSSAQQDIKTPS
-181 DTGDETLPNNT
+181 DTGDERRPRRPNPPP
-192 LSPSDEAENPNDEST
+192 SPSDDVPT
-207 EPEVNK
+207 EDEVNK
-213 ESIEEPKELSK
+213 ESTEEPKEPIKEPKEPIKEPKEPIK
-224 EPVVEIESEKESVST
+224 EPVDEIKSETESVPTKES
-239 KENNDN
+239 NDE
-245 NNNSTDNSSLDPT
+245 NNSTDSSSLDPT

-295 ELVIQHITQ
+295 ELVTQHITQ
-304 LSKNLTAQQQT
+304 LSNNLNAQQQT
-315 LELLQQTLNE
+315 LDLLQQTLNE

-337 SEKVSVCINDIHT
+337 SEKVTVCISDIQS

-357 EAKAL
+357 EAKTL

-371 KPTQDFY
+371 KPTQDLY

-383 QVINKMNSCINDESG
+383 QIINNMNSCINDESG
-398 MQLQVEE
+398 IQLQVQE
-405 IKKKSIGSI
+405 IKNKSIESI
-414 EKSTQVVVDTT
+414 EKSTQVVKDTT

-439 KKIIEEA
+439 KEIIEKS

-458 ITIIAVFVNLLLL
+458 ITIISVFVNLLLL

>member
-1 MASISKETI
+1 MRPRSPEVI
-10 KGLIETI
+10 K
-17 QNLYMADDIPWVIG
+17 NL
-31 YSGGKDS
+31 
-38 TATLQLVWYA
+38 Q
-48 IRELD
+48 ELD

-58 DSPYLRQVDEES
+58 DSPYLRQADEES
-70 LLTLLQRKPDGF
+70 LLTLLQRKPEGF

-116 IPAKHLSERLFS
+116 IPVKHLSERLFS

-148 ALVVA
+148 ALSVA

-166 EIKENTSPSSSKTPS
+166 EIKENISPSSSAQQDIKTPS
-181 DTGDETLPNNT
+181 DTGDERIPNPSP
-192 LSPSDEAENPNDEST
+192 SPSDDAEKPDDVPTEA
-207 EPEVNK
+207 EVNK
-213 ESIEEPKELSK
+213 ESTEEPKELIK
-224 EPVVEIESEKESVST
+224 EPVDEIESETESVST
-239 KENNDN
+239 KESNDE
-245 NNNSTDNSSLDPT
+245 NNSTDSSSLDPI

-295 ELVIQHITQ
+295 ELVTQHITQ
-304 LSKNLTAQQQT
+304 LSNNLTAQQQT

-337 SEKVSVCINDIHT
+337 SEKVTVRISDIQS

-357 EAKAL
+357 EAKTL

>member
-1 MASISKETI
+1 MRPRSPEVI
-10 KGLIETI
+10 K
-17 QNLYMADDIPWVIG
+17 NL
-31 YSGGKDS
+31 
-38 TATLQLVWYA
+38 Q
-48 IRELD
+48 ELD

-58 DSPYLRQVDEES
+58 DSPYLRQADEES
-70 LLTLLQRKPDGF
+70 LLTLLQRKPEGF

-116 IPAKHLSERLFS
+116 IPVKHLSERLFS

-148 ALVVA
+148 ALDVA
-153 KQELLD
+153 KQELSD

-166 EIKENTSPSSSKTPS
+166 EIKENTSPSSSTQQDIKTPS
-181 DTGDETLPNNT
+181 DTGDETLPDT
-192 LSPSDEAENPNDEST
+192 PTSPSDELEKPKEISTEPKVNEEST
-207 EPEVNK
+207 EKPKEPIVEIETEK
-213 ESIEEPKELSK
+213 ESI
-224 EPVVEIESEKESVST
+224 ST
-239 KENNDN
+239 KENNNNDIDN
-245 NNNSTDNSSLDPT
+245 PSLDPI
-258 IQKAFMDASLGD
+258 IQKVFMDASLGD

-295 ELVIQHITQ
+295 ELVTQHITQ
-304 LSKNLTAQQQT
+304 LSNNLTAQQQT

-325 PSKALINRFTEE
+325 PSKALINRFSEE
-337 SEKVSVCINDIHT
+337 SEKVSIRISEINT
-350 ILENQYN
+350 LLENQYN
-357 EAKAL
+357 QAKEL
-362 STNFSTLLE
+362 STNFSIVLE
-371 KPTQDFY
+371 KPTQDLY
-378 NSLET
+378 DSLEKEIIH
-383 QVINKMNSCINDESG
+383 QINNCIINESG
-398 MQLQVEE
+398 IQLQVEE
-405 IKKKSIGSI
+405 IKNKSIESI
-414 EKSTQVVVDTT
+414 ENSNQAVKDTA

-439 KKIIEEA
+439 KEIIEKA

-471 FFIFVTLLI
+471 FFIFITLLL

>member
-1 MASISKETI
+1 MRPRSPEVI
-10 KGLIETI
+10 K
-17 QNLYMADDIPWVIG
+17 NL
-31 YSGGKDS
+31 
-38 TATLQLVWYA
+38 Q
-48 IRELD
+48 ELD

-58 DSPYLRQVDEES
+58 DSPYLRQADEES
-70 LLTLLQRKPDGF
+70 LLTLLQRKPEGF

-116 IPAKHLSERLFS
+116 IPVKHLSERLFS

-148 ALVVA
+148 ALSVA

-166 EIKENTSPSSSKTPS
+166 EIKENISPSSSAQQDIKTPS
-181 DTGDETLPNNT
+181 DTGDERRPRRPNPPP
-192 LSPSDEAENPNDEST
+192 SPSDDVST
-207 EPEVNK
+207 EDEVNK
-213 ESIEEPKELSK
+213 ESTEEPKEPIK
-224 EPVVEIESEKESVST
+224 EPVDEIKSETESVPTKES
-239 KENNDN
+239 NDE
-245 NNNSTDNSSLDPT
+245 NNSTDSSSLDPT

-295 ELVIQHITQ
+295 ELVTQHITQ
-304 LSKNLTAQQQT
+304 LSNNLNAQQQT
-315 LELLQQTLNE
+315 LDLLQQTLNE

-337 SEKVSVCINDIHT
+337 SEKVTVCISDIQS

-357 EAKAL
+357 EAKTL

-371 KPTQDFY
+371 KPTQDLY

-383 QVINKMNSCINDESG
+383 QIINNMNSCINDESG
-398 MQLQVEE
+398 IQLQVQE
-405 IKKKSIGSI
+405 IKNKSIESI
-414 EKSTQVVVDTT
+414 EKSTQVVKDTT

-439 KKIIEEA
+439 KEIIEKS

>member
-1 MASISKETI
+1 MRPRSPEVI
-10 KGLIETI
+10 K
-17 QNLYMADDIPWVIG
+17 NL
-31 YSGGKDS
+31 
-38 TATLQLVWYA
+38 Q
-48 IRELD
+48 ELD

-58 DSPYLRQVDEES
+58 DSPYLRQADEES
-70 LLTLLQRKPDGF
+70 LLTLLQRKPEGF

-116 IPAKHLSERLFS
+116 IPVKHLSERLFS

-148 ALVVA
+148 ALDVA
-153 KQELLD
+153 KQELSD

-166 EIKENTSPSSSKTPS
+166 EIKENTPPSSSTQQDIKTPS
-181 DTGDETLPNNT
+181 DTGDETLPDT
-192 LSPSDEAENPNDEST
+192 PTSPSDELEKPKEVSTEPKVNEEST
-207 EPEVNK
+207 EKPKEPIVEIETEK
-213 ESIEEPKELSK
+213 ESI
-224 EPVVEIESEKESVST
+224 ST
-239 KENNDN
+239 KENNNNDIDN
-245 NNNSTDNSSLDPT
+245 PSLDPI
-258 IQKAFMDASLGD
+258 IQKVFMDASLGD

-295 ELVIQHITQ
+295 ELVTQHITQ
-304 LSKNLTAQQQT
+304 LSNNLTAQQQT

-325 PSKALINRFTEE
+325 PSKALINRFSEE
-337 SEKVSVCINDIHT
+337 SEKVSIRISEINT
-350 ILENQYN
+350 LLENQYN
-357 EAKAL
+357 QAKEL
-362 STNFSTLLE
+362 STNFSIVLE
-371 KPTQDFY
+371 KPTQDLY
-378 NSLET
+378 DSLEKEIIH
-383 QVINKMNSCINDESG
+383 QINNCIINESG
-398 MQLQVEE
+398 IQLQVEE
-405 IKKKSIGSI
+405 IKNKSIESI
-414 EKSTQVVVDTT
+414 ENSNQAVKDTA
-425 NNLIDALTTRYNQQ
+425 NNLINALTTRYNQQ
-439 KKIIEEA
+439 KEIIEKA

-471 FFIFVTLLI
+471 FFIFITLLL

>member
-1 MASISKETI
+1 MRPRSPEVI
-10 KGLIETI
+10 K
-17 QNLYMADDIPWVIG
+17 NL
-31 YSGGKDS
+31 
-38 TATLQLVWYA
+38 Q
-48 IRELD
+48 ELD

-58 DSPYLRQVDEES
+58 DSPYLRQADEES

-116 IPAKHLSERLFS
+116 IPVKHLSERLFS

-148 ALVVA
+148 ALSVA

-166 EIKENTSPSSSKTPS
+166 EIKENISPSSSAQQDIKTPS
-181 DTGDETLPNNT
+181 DTGDERRPVRPNPPPS
-192 LSPSDEAENPNDEST
+192 LSDDVPT
-207 EPEVNK
+207 EDEVNK
-213 ESIEEPKELSK
+213 ESTEEPKEPIK
-224 EPVVEIESEKESVST
+224 EPVDEIESETEPIST
-239 KENNDN
+239 KESNDE
-245 NNNSTDNSSLDPT
+245 NNSTDSSSLDPT

-295 ELVIQHITQ
+295 ELVTQHITQ
-304 LSKNLTAQQQT
+304 LSNNLKAQQQT
-315 LELLQQTLNE
+315 LDLLQQTLNE

-337 SEKVSVCINDIHT
+337 SEKVTVRITDIQS

-383 QVINKMNSCINDESG
+383 QIINKMNSCVNDESG

>member
-1 MASISKETI
+1 MRPRSPEVI
-10 KGLIETI
+10 K
-17 QNLYMADDIPWVIG
+17 NL
-31 YSGGKDS
+31 
-38 TATLQLVWYA
+38 Q
-48 IRELD
+48 ELD

-58 DSPYLRQVDEES
+58 DSPYLRQADEES
-70 LLTLLQRKPDGF
+70 LLTLLQRKPEGF

-116 IPAKHLSERLFS
+116 IPVKHLSERLFS

-148 ALVVA
+148 ALAVA

-166 EIKENTSPSSSKTPS
+166 EIKENTSPS
-181 DTGDETLPNNT
+181 
-192 LSPSDEAENPNDEST
+192 PSDESEKPNDEFT

-213 ESIEEPKELSK
+213 ESIEEPKELIK
-224 EPVVEIESEKESVST
+224 EPVVEIESETESIST
-239 KENNDN
+239 KENNDD
-245 NNNSTDNSSLDPT
+245 NNSTDKSSLDPT

-284 DNNVKTNQEIK
+284 EHNEKTNQEIK
-295 ELVIQHITQ
+295 ELVTQHITQ
-304 LSKNLTAQQQT
+304 LSNNLKAQQQT

-371 KPTQDFY
+371 NPTQDFY

-471 FFIFVTLLI
+471 FFIFITLLI

>member
-1 MASISKETI
+1 MRPRSPEVI
-10 KGLIETI
+10 K
-17 QNLYMADDIPWVIG
+17 NL
-31 YSGGKDS
+31 
-38 TATLQLVWYA
+38 Q
-48 IRELD
+48 ELD

-58 DSPYLRQVDEES
+58 DSPYLRQADEES
-70 LLTLLQRKPDGF
+70 LLTLLQRKPEGF

-116 IPAKHLSERLFS
+116 IPVKHLSERLFS

-148 ALVVA
+148 ALDVA
-153 KQELLD
+153 KQELSD

-166 EIKENTSPSSSKTPS
+166 EIKENTSPSSSTQQDIKTPS
-181 DTGDETLPNNT
+181 DTGDETLPDT
-192 LSPSDEAENPNDEST
+192 PTSPSDELEKTKEVSTEPKVNEEST
-207 EPEVNK
+207 EKPKEPIVEIETEK
-213 ESIEEPKELSK
+213 ESI
-224 EPVVEIESEKESVST
+224 ST
-239 KENNDN
+239 KENNNNDIDN
-245 NNNSTDNSSLDPT
+245 PSIDPI
-258 IQKAFMDASLGD
+258 IQKVFMDASLGD

-295 ELVIQHITQ
+295 ELVTQHITQ
-304 LSKNLTAQQQT
+304 LSNNLTAQQQT

-325 PSKALINRFTEE
+325 PSKALINRFSEE
-337 SEKVSVCINDIHT
+337 SEKVSIRISEINT
-350 ILENQYN
+350 LLENQYN
-357 EAKAL
+357 QAKEL
-362 STNFSTLLE
+362 STNFSIVLE
-371 KPTQDFY
+371 KPTQDLY
-378 NSLET
+378 DSLEKEIIH
-383 QVINKMNSCINDESG
+383 QINNCIINESG
-398 MQLQVEE
+398 IQLQVEE
-405 IKKKSIGSI
+405 IKNKSIESI
-414 EKSTQVVVDTT
+414 ENSNQAVKDTA
-425 NNLIDALTTRYNQQ
+425 NNLINALTTRYNQQ
-439 KKIIEEA
+439 KEIIEKA

-471 FFIFVTLLI
+471 FFIFITLLL